1 MYIRKADTTL
11 GAKTE
16 VASATEHI
24 RIWKKYI
31 NWLETQQERRE
42 DVENNDAD

>member
-1 MYIRKADTTL
+1 MRIADTTI

-16 VASATEHI
+16 VASAAEHI

-31 NWLETQQERRE
+31 DWLESNTETPE
-42 DVENNDAD
+42 VGDI